1 MKTILD
7 VIGFLLAVSAYDWMR
22 TNVPANRR
30 AAWVAAAIALFAW
43 TCVRA
48 VGEALFEVLI
58 QWVTTE

>member
-22 TNVPANRR
+22 TNVPAKRR
-30 AAWVAAAIALFAW
+30 AAWIAAGVVLFAW
-43 TCVRA
+43 ICVRA

-58 QWVTTE
+58 QWVW